1 MTLDASAVEPTRSV
15 NTNVA
20 VTDEDMSAAPQQSPM
35 GTRCLTLP
43 SQGLT
48 TPAHTT
54 RGREPEPL
62 ARRPSH
68 VTTRAKLGL
77 GAIALV
83 VLAGVLSLFGQWSA
97 GLEVLVVA
105 IVLAVVAWRR
115 S

>member
-1 MTLDASAVEPTRSV
+1 
-15 NTNVA
+15 
-20 VTDEDMSAAPQQSPM
+20 
-35 GTRCLTLP
+35 
-43 SQGLT
+43 
-48 TPAHTT
+48 
-54 RGREPEPL
+54 
-62 ARRPSH
+62 